1 MDAVGAGV
9 EVTLYVLTGLPGSGK
24 STLARDLVAA
34 TGAAHVS
41 MDDAMVARGVSIV
54 DFEARFA
61 LQPEVEATIAP
72 LLESGRS
79 VVAEFGSWSRAERD
93 RLRHLA
99 DGARARP
106 ELHWLDTSV
115 DVCRERLLARA
126 GASTTSDPLAADA
139 SQAGA
144 DLVLATD
151 VLGAASDYEAP
162 TAEEGAQYDAFI
174 ATATR

>member
-1 MDAVGAGV
+1 MGAVGARQGA
-9 EVTLYVLTGLPGSGK
+9 TLYVLTGLPGSGK
-24 STLARDLVAA
+24 STLARELAAA

-41 MDDAMVARGVSIV
+41 MDDAMVARAISIV

-79 VVAEFGSWSRAERD
+79 VVAEFGSWSRSERD

-99 DGARARP
+99 DSARART

-126 GASTTSDPLAADA
+126 GASTTSDPSAADA

-151 VLGAASDYEAP
+151 VLGAAGDYVAP

-174 ATATR
+174 TKVTR